1 MIKMLTTVVGSY
13 PSLPKDPQSI
23 GSKISSF
30 LGSYDPY
37 ISALK
42 LAVEDQVNAGVD
54 VISDGQVRGDMI
66 EVFARNIPGMGVE
79 EGTPKIL
86 GKIRPA
92 NSSLGAS
99 DLKIASETARKI
111 SKDFQDSYEVDSQLF
126 QGNGFNTNFKGI
138 KGIITGP
145 TTLVLSCRVE
155 GFYKADKKEKIILD
169 MALALKNEANELQK
183 AGAAMIQIDEPF
195 LSTGVANLGTAKK
208 ALKIVTEDLEVP
220 VSMHVCGDI
229 GEVLRDILKFPV
241 QIIDCEF
248 AGIPSNI
255 DSLEDEFRGSK
266 KIGFGCIDTKKEGV
280 EKLDHVVNLIK
291 RGVGIVGVENMIVDP
306 DCGMRMLSRNAALL
320 KLKRMKEAVEWL

>member
-1 MIKMLTTVVGSY
+1 MLTTVVGSY

-23 GSKISSF
+23 GSRISNF

-37 ISALK
+37 VSAIK
-42 LAVEDQVNAGVD
+42 LAVKDQVNAGVD

-66 EVFARNIPGMGVE
+66 EVFARNIPGMGID

-99 DLKIASETARKI
+99 DLELASETARNI
-111 SKDFQDSYEVDSQLF
+111 SKDFQYSFDMDSQLL
-126 QGNGFNTNFKGI
+126 QENAFNTYFKGI

-145 TTLVLSCRVE
+145 TSLVLSCRVE
-155 GFYKADKKEKIILD
+155 GFYKRDKKEKIILD
-169 MALALKNEANELQK
+169 MAMALKNEANELQK

-195 LSTGVANLGTAKK
+195 LSTGVADLDTAKK
-208 ALKIVTEDLEVP
+208 ALKIVMKDLEVP
-220 VSMHVCGDI
+220 VSMHVCGDVE
-229 GEVLRDILKFPV
+229 EVLRDILRFPV

-248 AGIPSNI
+248 AGIPSNL
-255 DSLEDEFRGSK
+255 DSLENEYHGSK

-280 EKLDHVVNLIK
+280 EKLDQVVNLIK
-291 RGVGIVGVENMIVDP
+291 RGVDIVGVENMILDP